1 MSKLFQKLAKKLI
14 GLPFFT
20 NKVTLT
26 VLKQSLNASKKP
38 IWEVYA
44 TFNDL
49 NAAIQQEKRTDPNHI
64 VYYETTVIIAAS
76 DLSSISFNENVKF
89 KITIGNIEYNV
100 NDIRFLGIAQDEASA
115 VEFLIKR

>member
-26 VLKQSLNASKKP
+26 VLKQSLNSSNRP
-38 IWEVYA
+38 IWSANAVY
-44 TFNDL
+44 NDL
-49 NAAIQQEKRTDPNHI
+49 NAAIKQEKRSDPNHI
-64 VYYETTVIIAAS
+64 VYYETSVIIAAS
-76 DLSSISFNENVKF
+76 DLSSISFNDNVKF
-89 KITIGNIEYNV
+89 QITFGSITYNV
-100 NDIRFLGIAQDEASA
+100 NDIRFLGIAQNEASA